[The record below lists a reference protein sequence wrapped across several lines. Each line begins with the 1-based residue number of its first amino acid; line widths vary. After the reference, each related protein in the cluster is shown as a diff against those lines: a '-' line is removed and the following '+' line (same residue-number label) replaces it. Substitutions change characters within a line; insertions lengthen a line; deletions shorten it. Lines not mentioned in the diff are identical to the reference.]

1 MWIMVIWAIWLLC
14 ISIMDVRS
22 CKIPI
27 GMLVFGGGFAIAV
40 LAYQCASQEISC
52 YEIIKGMIPGGL
64 LLVTA
69 YVTKKA
75 GYGDGIVLLLL
86 GMALGGD
93 KSLLIFGLSLLLISV
108 WSLILLVFHKAG
120 RNTKIPYLPFLTAA
134 FFIMN

>member
-1 MWIMVIWAIWLLC
+1 M
-14 ISIMDVRS
+14 
-22 CKIPI
+22 K
-27 GMLVFGGGFAIAV
+27 
-40 LAYQCASQEISC
+40 
-52 YEIIKGMIPGGL
+52 PGGL

-134 FFIMN
+134 FFVLI